1 MKFILE
7 AKRCFEYSLSRKK
20 NQKAL
25 QSLSMI
31 LRAMPAKAEK
41 QRNENIELSLER
53 AEEAVQIGKKFFVL
67 SRVT

>member
-1 MKFILE
+1 
-7 AKRCFEYSLSRKK
+7 
-20 NQKAL
+20 
-25 QSLSMI
+25 MI

-67 SRVT
+67 SIVA